1 MAYFAP
7 PTWAPPGR
15 SSTPAG
21 CTTLA
26 ISPQF
31 ANDQTLLI
39 SPGDYKASYGV
50 TKSTDGGQTWTP
62 RNEGL
67 VVHNPGTQISWIQF
81 APDFTGNQ
89 TVFLNLGGVL
99 FKSTDA
105 GDTWQDI
112 TWRANFSF
120 DIWEQVV
127 SPRYAID
134 QTLWIWLPWAGCA
147 PGPCRPPGS
156 YRSQDDGVT
165 WTPLPAPQELAV
177 QGAGEYCGPDGNCGV
192 LLFARHYAPEDGHH
206 RLYKS
211 YDYGAT
217 WQCLEDPALPW
228 NPAPAE
234 IPEPATWLLLSGGGA
249 GLAEYLRSRHR
260 RRVRHLTAVAKS

>member
-1 MAYFAP
+1 MGWLRPRPVP
-7 PTWAPPGR
+7 PSRFLPLPGR
-15 SSTPAG
+15 RRY
-21 CTTLA
+21 L
-26 ISPQF
+26 
-31 ANDQTLLI
+31 
-39 SPGDYKASYGV
+39 
-50 TKSTDGGQTWTP
+50 
-62 RNEGL
+62 
-67 VVHNPGTQISWIQF
+67 
-81 APDFTGNQ
+81 
-89 TVFLNLGGVL
+89 
-99 FKSTDA
+99 DA
-105 GDTWQDI
+105 VA
-112 TWRANFSF
+112 RA
-120 DIWEQVV
+120 
-127 SPRYAID
+127 
-134 QTLWIWLPWAGCA
+134 
-147 PGPCRPPGS
+147 
-156 YRSQDDGVT
+156 
-165 WTPLPAPQELAV
+165 QELAV